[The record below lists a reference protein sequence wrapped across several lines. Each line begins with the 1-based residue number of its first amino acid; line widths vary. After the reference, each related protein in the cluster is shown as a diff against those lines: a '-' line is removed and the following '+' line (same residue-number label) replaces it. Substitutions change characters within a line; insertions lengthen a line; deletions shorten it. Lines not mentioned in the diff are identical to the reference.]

1 MSEVIRDAQHD
12 FWRPPVVPQSAGPVM
27 VEVCDGCGTEFM
39 VGARFC
45 HVCGSARQA
54 QATAATGSSWMRV
67 LEVLGVF
74 EFQNVRRWLG
84 LSMAS
89 LVAFFVGLG
98 CLLAVVAVGVVYSV
112 QNLADFQALQSYRM
126 QWLLAAVAAFV
137 AGILLKKTPDSR
149 E

>member
-12 FWRPPVVPQSAGPVM
+12 FWRPPVVQHAAGPVM

-54 QATAATGSSWMRV
+54 QATAVRGSSWMRV
-67 LEVLGVF
+67 LEILGVF